1 METNHISNGK
11 LQTGLIICVV
21 IGAGVGGYFLYKH
34 YKKTNQ
40 VEDDIPED
48 EDHVEEIED
57 GPFVRDKPSF
67 DMSSLS
73 DVEKD
78 VINYTKFY
86 NHHRTE
92 NVTPPEGGPHN
103 VFSSEGNNIIKNI
116 IENSDNEVDTLPD
129 GTKIFTDTN
138 AVDDPDGV
146 YADATMEI
154 QDEEDDE
161 EGEENDLDPEPEDD
175 DYKYG
180 SFEDK
185 PPLENFQ
192 NKQYDSED
200 GITVIN
206 SQEYT
211 KGTFGDN
218 YDRMELK
225 YFANEE
231 VFAPECNTVP
241 VAHPV
246 TIFGYNALQKL
257 KDTHRTVFVKND
269 ITLTLYRIVYTKEPF
284 IQ

>member
-1 METNHISNGK
+1 METKHISNGK
-11 LQTGLIICVV
+11 LQTGLIICVI

-34 YKKTNQ
+34 YKKTHQ
-40 VEDDIPED
+40 VEDDDISED
-48 EDHVEEIED
+48 EEDYSEEIEA

-67 DMSSLS
+67 DMASLS

-86 NHHRTE
+86 NHHRVE

-103 VFSSEGNNIIKNI
+103 VFSSESRAIVQDI

-154 QDEEDDE
+154 QDEDDE
-161 EGEENDLDPEPEDD
+161 EDDDLEPEPEDD
-175 DYKYG
+175 DYRYG

-200 GITVIN
+200 GITVIT

-211 KGTFGDN
+211 KGTFGDD
-218 YDRMELK
+218 YDRMELM
-225 YFANEE
+225 YFSNEK
-231 VFAPECNTVP
+231 VFAPEPCCTP
-241 VAHPV
+241 VENPV
-246 TIFGYNALQKL
+246 HLFGYNALQKL
-257 KDTHRTVFVKND
+257 QDTHRTVFVKND
-269 ITLTLYRIVYTKEPF
+269 ITLTLYRIVYTNEPF

>member
-1 METNHISNGK
+1 METKHISNGK
-11 LQTGLIICVV
+11 LQTGLIICVI

-34 YKKTNQ
+34 YKKTHP
-40 VEDDIPED
+40 VEEDDISED
-48 EDHVEEIED
+48 EEDYSEEIEA

-67 DMSSLS
+67 DMASLS

-86 NHHRTE
+86 NHHRVE

-103 VFSSEGNNIIKNI
+103 VFSSESRAIVQDI

-161 EGEENDLDPEPEDD
+161 DDDLDPEPEDD

-200 GITVIN
+200 GITVIT

-211 KGTFGDN
+211 KGIFGDD

-225 YFANEE
+225 YFSNEK
-231 VFAPECNTVP
+231 VFATEPCCAP
-241 VAHPV
+241 VENPAHL
-246 TIFGYNALQKL
+246 FGYNALQKL
-257 KDTHRTVFVKND
+257 QDTHRTVFVKND
-269 ITLTLYRIVYTKEPF
+269 VTLTLYRIVYTKEPF